1 MCGCAWSPGSGT
13 DDPGEGRSWWEA
25 PLCQL
30 LLISVFFSL
39 QRVLIYEV
47 PQAHPDH
54 LGLQVSIS
62 GIFGRWGIM
71 GHWGI

>member
-1 MCGCAWSPGSGT
+1 MGMHGAQGLALMILVR
-13 DDPGEGRSWWEA
+13 GEAGGKH
-25 PLCQL
+25 PCQL

-47 PQAHPDH
+47 PQAHLDH

-71 GHWGI
+71 GHRGI